1 MQHLKRGE
9 ILTYTI
15 GESLTCTI
23 GETLTPFE
31 VVGGFKYS

>member
-9 ILTYTI
+9 SLTYTI
-15 GESLTCTI
+15 GE
-23 GETLTPFE
+23 TLTHFE